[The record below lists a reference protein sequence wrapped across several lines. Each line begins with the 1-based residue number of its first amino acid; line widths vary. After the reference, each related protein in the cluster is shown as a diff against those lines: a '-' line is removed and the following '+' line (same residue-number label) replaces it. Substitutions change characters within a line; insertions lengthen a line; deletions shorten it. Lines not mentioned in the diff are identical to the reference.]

1 MGDRAR
7 KIDQGIL
14 ITRFE
19 LPFNIWCGTCN
30 AHIGMGVRYNAEKK
44 KIGKY
49 YSTPIFS
56 FRCKC
61 HLCSGWFE
69 IQTDPQNTRYVVVSG
84 ARQKDEDWDPEEN
97 GGYAIHDT
105 EGKDVAVDPLI
116 ALEKS
121 VDSQNFATKVQA
133 PRIEQ
138 LQNMSEH
145 YNADPYAHSLR
156 LRKRFR
162 EEKKVEKQKEEA
174 DNHIKARYGLPS
186 ELSLLRDD
194 DTSIQE
200 ASDAWAKARSDR
212 VREEASKRRKLDLD
226 KPLLPSSARSSSG
239 SRKQSGS
246 SSKVKPSLPN
256 SSSNVV
262 SSLRARILSNTSR
275 QSGVFSAS
283 IPQPGKRFPD
293 EKAAGFLKKKG

>member
-1 MGDRAR
+1 M
-7 KIDQGIL
+7 
-14 ITRFE
+14 
-19 LPFNIWCGTCN
+19 
-30 AHIGMGVRYNAEKK
+30 
-44 KIGKY
+44 
-49 YSTPIFS
+49 
-56 FRCKC
+56 
-61 HLCSGWFE
+61 
-69 IQTDPQNTRYVVVSG
+69 
-84 ARQKDEDWDPEEN
+84 
-97 GGYAIHDT
+97 
-105 EGKDVAVDPLI
+105 AVDPLI

-212 VREEASKRRKLDLD
+212 VRE
-226 KPLLPSSARSSSG
+226 
-239 SRKQSGS
+239 
-246 SSKVKPSLPN
+246 
-256 SSSNVV
+256 
-262 SSLRARILSNTSR
+262 
-275 QSGVFSAS
+275 
-283 IPQPGKRFPD
+283 
-293 EKAAGFLKKKG
+293 